1 MSTDAGVNPSIT
13 YTTDARC
20 DAEYP
25 RLLLASEPEIARL
38 AARERLVA
46 GAYGLVSGG
55 VLAVFM
61 GVVIFRS
68 QPDMA
73 AFAWVGGALLGVMP
87 LLHALSQSGSGYRR
101 FIIDLRKAASAPH
114 AAAPGS
120 VMTLELSDTGVRAKY
135 DGGETTYHWKSIE
148 RIVRLPTCIVFAFR
162 DAGNGL
168 AVPLATFGSPEAAD
182 AFEAEAQKRF
192 AASGWDPAT
201 RVRTILET
209 ESIRCGTCGHQL
221 HRIRDPKCPE
231 CGRALFEFNLR
242 LFKWMRIPLWKYFRF
257 RR

>member
-46 GAYGLVSGG
+46 GGYGLVSGG

-68 QPDMA
+68 QPDMPI
-73 AFAWVGGALLGVMP
+73 FAWFGGALLGVMP
-87 LLHALSQSGSGYRR
+87 LLHALSQSGTGYLRNL
-101 FIIDLRKAASAPH
+101 IDLRKAASAPDS
-114 AAAPGS
+114 AAPGQI
-120 VMTLELSDTGVRAKY
+120 VTMEVSDAGVRARY

-162 DAGNGL
+162 DAGNGF
-168 AVPLATFGSPEAAD
+168 PLPLNAFASADAAD
-182 AFEAEAQKRF
+182 TFEAEAQKRF

-201 RVRTILET
+201 RVRAILET
-209 ESIRCGTCGHQL
+209 ESIRCGTCGHDL
-221 HRIRDPKCPE
+221 RGVRDPACPE

-242 LFKWMRIPLWKYFRF
+242 LFKWLRIPLWKYVRLG
-257 RR
+257 